1 MAIFRLSGLFMRVL
15 LLFAASLLFFGAY
28 GQKLTLSAR
37 VLDNETQ
44 EPLTYA
50 SIGIKGKPIGTISNL
65 NGEFDFHFPS
75 EYRNE
80 LLIISMIGYENFE
93 APIWS
98 LLENNTKVIL
108 VSKSTTVLPE
118 IVVTDSL
125 TGGEILQIALSRVE
139 QNFPM
144 QPFLLDGFYRDVKKV
159 GGTYISLLEAA
170 VKIFDENY
178 AEPRNKSKLR
188 ERVKLVEV
196 RKSLGYD
203 NKFTTYFGQRN
214 LLEDLLLHNNIRYRQ
229 IEADEEFLSNIVRE
243 KDSFYNDQEIYVVSN
258 TKDFFLQVYIN
269 KTDYSILHLEFEIS
283 GDNQEKRRNL
293 VSKFISF
300 KKSID
305 FKRYDG
311 KMYLNY
317 ITVTSKERWYE
328 ASNDQFKFET
338 ELVQHLLVNHVLPN
352 PLSRIGTTEKMRNY
366 GLQYQDYPYNK
377 KFWDDYNVIKE
388 TPIDRKVLD
397 DLEKIAP
404 LEKQFENN

>member
-1 MAIFRLSGLFMRVL
+1 MRVL
-15 LLFAASLLFFGAY
+15 LLFAASLLFFGAN

-65 NGEFDFHFPS
+65 NGEFDFHFPA

-98 LLENNTKVIL
+98 LLENDTKVIL
-108 VSKSTTVLPE
+108 MSKSTTVLPE

-125 TGGEILQIALSRVE
+125 TGGEILQVALARVE

-144 QPFLLDGFYRDVKKV
+144 QPFMLDGFYRDVKKV

-229 IEADEEFLSNIVRE
+229 IEADDEFLNNIVRE

-269 KTDYSILHLEFEIS
+269 KADYSILHLEFEIS
-283 GDNQEKRRNL
+283 GDSQEKRKNL
-293 VSKFISF
+293 VSKFVSF

-328 ASNDQFKFET
+328 ASTDQFKFET
-338 ELVQHLLVNHVLPN
+338 ELVQHLLINHVLPN

-377 KFWDDYNVIKE
+377 KFWDEYNVIKE
-388 TPIDRKVLD
+388 TPIDRKVLE

>member
-1 MAIFRLSGLFMRVL
+1 MESQSEQRRL
-15 LLFAASLLFFGAY
+15 
-28 GQKLTLSAR
+28 
-37 VLDNETQ
+37 
-44 EPLTYA
+44 
-50 SIGIKGKPIGTISNL
+50 
-65 NGEFDFHFPS
+65 

-98 LLENNTKVIL
+98 LLDNDTKVIL
-108 VSKSTTVLPE
+108 MSKSTTVLPE

-144 QPFLLDGFYRDVKKV
+144 QPFLMEGFYRDVKKV

-170 VKIFDENY
+170 VKIFDESY

-229 IEADEEFLSNIVRE
+229 IEADDEFLNNIVRE

-269 KTDYSILHLEFEIS
+269 KADYSILHLEFEIS
-283 GDNQEKRRNL
+283 GDSQEAQQAQFVDNL
-293 VSKFISF
+293 VADRLDHWRRVNAAQLIGPSRRGSGHRVDGRVAIGVSSF
-300 KKSID
+300 AEVTGLGAKGDGID
-305 FKRYDG
+305 GSAVRGEKANGFTTPGEIETDVQVRTGRAVEDG
-311 KMYLNY
+311 QA
-317 ITVTSKERWYE
+317 VGP
-328 ASNDQFKFET
+328 D
-338 ELVQHLLVNHVLPN
+338 
-352 PLSRIGTTEKMRNY
+352 
-366 GLQYQDYPYNK
+366 
-377 KFWDDYNVIKE
+377 
-388 TPIDRKVLD
+388 
-397 DLEKIAP
+397 
-404 LEKQFENN
+404 

>member
-1 MAIFRLSGLFMRVL
+1 MRAFFLFVAC
-15 LLFAASLLFFGAY
+15 FLFFSVQ

-65 NGEFDFHFPS
+65 QGEFDFHFPS

-98 LLENNTKVIL
+98 LVENNTKVIL
-108 VSKSTTVLPE
+108 MVKSTTVLPE

-125 TGGEILQIALSRVE
+125 TGGEILQIALSRIE

-144 QPFLLDGFYRDVKKV
+144 KPFMLDGFYRDVKKV

-170 VKIFDENY
+170 VKIYDDNY

-203 NKFTTYFGQRN
+203 NKFTSYFGQRN

-229 IEADEEFLSNIVRE
+229 IDADDEFLSNIVRE

-258 TKDFFLQVYIN
+258 TKDFFVQVYIN
-269 KTDYSILHLEFEIS
+269 KEDYSILRLEFEIS
-283 GDNQEKRRNL
+283 GDNHEKRRNL

-300 KKSID
+300 KKTID

-328 ASNDQFKFET
+328 EANDKFQFET
-338 ELVQHLLVNHVLPN
+338 ELVQHLLVNHVLPE
-352 PLSRIGTTEKMRNY
+352 PASRIGTTEKMRNY

-377 KFWDDYNVIKE
+377 KFWDDYNVIKD
-388 TPIDRKVLD
+388 TPVDRKVLD

>member
-1 MAIFRLSGLFMRVL
+1 MRVL
-15 LLFAASLLFFGAY
+15 LFFAASLLFFGAS

-50 SIGIKGKPIGTISNL
+50 SVGIKGKPIGTISNL

-98 LLENNTKVIL
+98 LLDNNTKVIQMN
-108 VSKSTTVLPE
+108 KSTTVLPE

-144 QPFLLDGFYRDVKKV
+144 QPFMMDGFYRDVKKV

-178 AEPRNKSKLR
+178 SEPRNKSKLR

-203 NKFTTYFGQRN
+203 NKFTTYFGQHN

-229 IEADEEFLSNIVRE
+229 IQADDEFLGNVVRE

-258 TKDFFLQVYIN
+258 TKDFFLQMYIN
-269 KTDYSILHLEFEIS
+269 KADYSILHMEFEIS
-283 GDNQEKRRNL
+283 GDNQERRKNL
-293 VSKFISF
+293 VSKFFSF

-317 ITVTSKERWYE
+317 INMNSKERWFDVT
-328 ASNDQFKFET
+328 SGQLKFET
-338 ELVQHLLVNHVLPN
+338 ELVQHLLINHVLPN

-377 KFWDDYNVIKE
+377 KFWEEYNVIKE

-404 LEKQFENN
+404 LEQQFENN

>member
-1 MAIFRLSGLFMRVL
+1 MRVL
-15 LLFAASLLFFGAY
+15 LLFAASLLFFGAN

-65 NGEFDFHFPS
+65 NGEFDFHFPA

-98 LLENNTKVIL
+98 LLENDSKVIL
-108 VSKSTTVLPE
+108 MSKSTTVLPE

-125 TGGEILQIALSRVE
+125 TGGEILQVALARVD

-144 QPFLLDGFYRDVKKV
+144 QPFMLDGFYRDVKKV

-229 IEADEEFLSNIVRE
+229 IDVDDEFLSSIVRE

-269 KTDYSILHLEFEIS
+269 KADYSILHLEFEIS
-283 GDNQEKRRNL
+283 GDSQEKRKNL
-293 VSKFISF
+293 VSKFVSF

-328 ASNDQFKFET
+328 ASTDQFKFET
-338 ELVQHLLVNHVLPN
+338 ELVQHLLINHVLPN

-377 KFWDDYNVIKE
+377 KFWDEYNVIKE

>member
-1 MAIFRLSGLFMRVL
+1 MRVL
-15 LLFAASLLFFGAY
+15 LFFAASLLFFGAS

-50 SIGIKGKPIGTISNL
+50 SVGIKGKPIGTISNL

-98 LLENNTKVIL
+98 LLDNNTKVIQMN
-108 VSKSTTVLPE
+108 KSTTVLPE

-144 QPFLLDGFYRDVKKV
+144 QPFMMDGFYRDVKKV

-178 AEPRNKSKLR
+178 SEPRNKSKLR

-203 NKFTTYFGQRN
+203 NKFTTYFGQHN

-229 IEADEEFLSNIVRE
+229 IQADDEFLGNVVRE

-258 TKDFFLQVYIN
+258 TKDFFLQMYIN
-269 KTDYSILHLEFEIS
+269 KADYSILHMEFEIS
-283 GDNQEKRRNL
+283 GDNQERRKNL
-293 VSKFISF
+293 VSKFFSF

-317 ITVTSKERWYE
+317 INMNSKERWFDVT
-328 ASNDQFKFET
+328 SGQFKFET
-338 ELVQHLLVNHVLPN
+338 ELVQHLLINHVLPN

-377 KFWDDYNVIKE
+377 KFWEEYNVIKE

-404 LEKQFENN
+404 LEQQFENN

>member
-1 MAIFRLSGLFMRVL
+1 MRVL
-15 LLFAASLLFFGAY
+15 LLFAASLLFFGAH

-98 LLENNTKVIL
+98 LLENNSKVIHL
-108 VSKSTTVLPE
+108 SKSTTVLPE

-125 TGGEILQIALSRVE
+125 TGGEILQIALGRVE

-144 QPFLLDGFYRDVKKV
+144 QPFMLDGFYRDVKKV

-229 IEADEEFLSNIVRE
+229 IDADEDFLNNIVRE

-269 KTDYSILHLEFEIS
+269 KSDYSILHLEFEIS
-283 GDNQEKRRNL
+283 GDSQEKRKNL

-328 ASNDQFKFET
+328 AATDEFKFET
-338 ELVQHLLVNHVLPN
+338 ELEQHLLVNHVLPN

-377 KFWDDYNVIKE
+377 KFWDEYNVIKE
-388 TPIDRKVLD
+388 TPIDRKVLE

>member
-1 MAIFRLSGLFMRVL
+1 M
-15 LLFAASLLFFGAY
+15 
-28 GQKLTLSAR
+28 
-37 VLDNETQ
+37 LDNETQ

-65 NGEFDFHFPS
+65 QGEFDFHFPS

-98 LLENNTKVIL
+98 LVENNTKVIL
-108 VSKSTTVLPE
+108 MVKSTTVLPE

-125 TGGEILQIALSRVE
+125 TGGEILQIALSRIE

-144 QPFLLDGFYRDVKKV
+144 KPFMLDGFYRDVKKV

-170 VKIFDENY
+170 VKIYDENY

-229 IEADEEFLSNIVRE
+229 IEADDEFLSNIVRE

-269 KTDYSILHLEFEIS
+269 KEDYSILRLEFEIS
-283 GDNQEKRRNL
+283 GDNHEKRRNL
-293 VSKFISF
+293 VSKYISF
-300 KKSID
+300 KKTID
-305 FKRYDG
+305 FKRYNG

-328 ASNDQFKFET
+328 EANDKFQFET
-338 ELVQHLLVNHVLPN
+338 ELVQNLLVNHVLPE
-352 PLSRIGTTEKMRNY
+352 PASRIGTTEKMRNY

-377 KFWDDYNVIKE
+377 KFWDDYNVIKD
-388 TPIDRKVLD
+388 TPVDRKVLD

>member
-1 MAIFRLSGLFMRVL
+1 M
-15 LLFAASLLFFGAY
+15 
-28 GQKLTLSAR
+28 
-37 VLDNETQ
+37 DNETQ

-65 NGEFDFHFPS
+65 QGEFDFHFPS

-98 LLENNTKVIL
+98 LVENNTKVIL
-108 VSKSTTVLPE
+108 MVKSTTVLPE

-125 TGGEILQIALSRVE
+125 TGGEILQIALSRIE

-144 QPFLLDGFYRDVKKV
+144 KPFMLDGFYRDVKKV

-170 VKIFDENY
+170 VKIYDENY

-229 IEADEEFLSNIVRE
+229 IEADDEFLSNIVRE

-269 KTDYSILHLEFEIS
+269 KEDYSILRLEFEIS
-283 GDNQEKRRNL
+283 GDNHEKRRNL
-293 VSKFISF
+293 VSKYISF
-300 KKSID
+300 KKTID
-305 FKRYDG
+305 FKRYNG

-328 ASNDQFKFET
+328 EANDKFQFET
-338 ELVQHLLVNHVLPN
+338 ELVQNLLVNHVLPE
-352 PLSRIGTTEKMRNY
+352 PASRIGTTEKMRNY

-377 KFWDDYNVIKE
+377 KFWDDYNVIKD
-388 TPIDRKVLD
+388 TPVDRKVLD

>member
-15 LLFAASLLFFGAY
+15 LLFAASLLFFGAN

-65 NGEFDFHFPS
+65 NGEFDFHFPA

-98 LLENNTKVIL
+98 LLENDSKVIL
-108 VSKSTTVLPE
+108 MSKSTTVLPE

-125 TGGEILQIALSRVE
+125 TGGEILQVALARVD

-144 QPFLLDGFYRDVKKV
+144 QPFMLDGFYRDVKKV

-229 IEADEEFLSNIVRE
+229 IDVDDEFLSSIVRE

-269 KTDYSILHLEFEIS
+269 KADYSILHLEFEIS
-283 GDNQEKRRNL
+283 GDSQEKRKNL
-293 VSKFISF
+293 VSKFVSF

-328 ASNDQFKFET
+328 ASTDQFKFET
-338 ELVQHLLVNHVLPN
+338 ELVQHLLINHVLPN

-377 KFWDDYNVIKE
+377 KFWDEYNVIKE

>member
-1 MAIFRLSGLFMRVL
+1 MRVL
-15 LLFAASLLFFGAY
+15 LLFAASLLFFSAY

-80 LLIISMIGYENFE
+80 LLVISMIGYENFE

-98 LLENNTKVIL
+98 LLENESRVIL
-108 VSKSTTVLPE
+108 MSKSTTMLPE

-144 QPFLLDGFYRDVKKV
+144 QPFMLDGFYRDVKKV

-229 IEADEEFLSNIVRE
+229 IDADDEFLNNIVRE

-269 KTDYSILHLEFEIS
+269 KADYSILHLEFEIS
-283 GDNQEKRRNL
+283 GDSQEKRRNL
-293 VSKFISF
+293 VSKFVSF

-317 ITVTSKERWYE
+317 ITVTSKERWYD
-328 ASNDQFKFET
+328 ASTDQFKFET
-338 ELVQHLLVNHVLPN
+338 ELVQHLLINHVLPN

-377 KFWDDYNVIKE
+377 KFWDEYNVIKE

>member
-1 MAIFRLSGLFMRVL
+1 MKTVSTRTPL
-15 LLFAASLLFFGAY
+15 
-28 GQKLTLSAR
+28 
-37 VLDNETQ
+37 Q
-44 EPLTYA
+44 E
-50 SIGIKGKPIGTISNL
+50 
-65 NGEFDFHFPS
+65 EPS
-75 EYRNE
+75 KVRRRDREK
-80 LLIISMIGYENFE
+80 
-93 APIWS
+93 
-98 LLENNTKVIL
+98 TKA
-108 VSKSTTVLPE
+108 
-118 IVVTDSL
+118 
-125 TGGEILQIALSRVE
+125 EILQIALSRVE

-144 QPFLLDGFYRDVKKV
+144 QPFMLDGFYRDVKKV

-229 IEADEEFLSNIVRE
+229 IDADDEFLNNIVRE

-269 KTDYSILHLEFEIS
+269 KADYSILHLEFEIS
-283 GDNQEKRRNL
+283 GDSQEKRRNL
-293 VSKFISF
+293 VSKFVSF

-317 ITVTSKERWYE
+317 ITVTSKERWYD
-328 ASNDQFKFET
+328 ASTDQFKFET
-338 ELVQHLLVNHVLPN
+338 ELVQHLLINHVLPN

-377 KFWDDYNVIKE
+377 KFWDEYNVIKE